1 MIYPTRRAI
10 ILAAAGAPVS
20 LLVGLIAPGYWV
32 SVAAW
37 LALVIGLIMVD
48 ALIGPARGAA
58 TVVVTA
64 PTVLGMGAQET
75 AVFRAVF
82 DRAAP
87 RQAQIT
93 AQTNGRLSLAP
104 GPAILRF
111 AGATGEADVALSS
124 VRRGEGE
131 ILTLWLRWQGVL
143 GLVWMQIREAPHR
156 KVIVAPDVQAV
167 KSRAMILFAR
177 DAQQGVK
184 LQRDT
189 GEGSEFHALREVDGA
204 TDPRVIDWKQSARH
218 GTLLGKEFRTDRNH
232 PVVLAVDTGRAM
244 CEPLLGQP
252 RVDRA
257 INAALLL
264 AYVSLKCGD
273 PAGAFG
279 FDARPRGFSGIVSG
293 PAAFPRL
300 QRQLASLDYSQEE
313 TNYTLGLTQ
322 LGVSLRRR
330 SLVVVFTDFADST
343 TAELMVENLTRLLRR
358 HVVLFVVMRDEEL
371 ESLARA
377 EPVDAAAVSR
387 AVTARGLLKSREVVI
402 TRLARLGVHVVD
414 APAPRIGSALIGA
427 YLDLKR
433 KDLL

>member
-10 ILAAAGAPVS
+10 VLAAAGAPVS

-32 SVAAW
+32 
-37 LALVIGLIMVD
+37 VIGGWLTLVAGLILVD
-48 ALIGPARGAA
+48 ALIGPSRAAA
-58 TVVVTA
+58 TLSVAA
-64 PTVLGMGAQET
+64 PGVLGMGAQENVT
-75 AVFRAVF
+75 FRAAF
-82 DRAAP
+82 ERAAP
-87 RQAQIT
+87 RRAQIT
-93 AQTNGRLSLAP
+93 AETNARLRLAA
-104 GPAILRF
+104 GPAAVVF
-111 AGATGEADVALSS
+111 AGRTAQAEVAMTAL
-124 VRRGEGE
+124 RRGEGE
-131 ILTLWLRWQGVL
+131 ISTLWLRWQGGL
-143 GLVWMQIREAPHR
+143 GLVWKQLRETPR
-156 KVIVAPDVQAV
+156 RVVVVAPDVQAV
-167 KSRAMILFAR
+167 KTRAMVLFAR
-177 DAQQGVK
+177 DAQHGVK

-218 GTLLGKEFRTDRNH
+218 GRLLGKEFRTDRNH
-232 PVVLAVDTGRAM
+232 PVVLAIDTGRAM

-264 AYVSLKCGD
+264 AYVSLKSGD
-273 PAGAFG
+273 PAGVFG

-300 QRQLASLDYSQEE
+300 QRQLAALDYSPEE

-322 LGVSLRRR
+322 LGFSLRRR

-371 ESLARA
+371 EAIARA
-377 EPVDAAAVSR
+377 EPTTTQAVSR
-387 AVTARGLLKSREVVI
+387 AVTARALLKSRDVVI
-402 TRLARLGVHVVD
+402 ARLARLGVHVVD
-414 APAPRIGSALIGA
+414 APVLSIGSALIGA